1 MLTSLQIENYAIIR
15 SLEITFRQ
23 GLTVITGET
32 GAGKSILMGALSLIL
47 GNRADTDVLFD
58 KTRKCI
64 VEATFDVSHL
74 SLQTLFQQYDLDYQD
89 ETLIRREINEHGK
102 SRAFINDTP
111 VNLATLKAIASLL
124 VDIHSQHQTLMLQN
138 ANFRLRLLDQFA
150 QNQELVSH
158 YQRALHAWLTQ
169 KAEYETLKQR
179 CEEAALRYDYN
190 VYTIE
195 ELEKAQL
202 QPDEQTEIEQ
212 KIQELSHA
220 ETIKSHLY
228 NATRILSEQEGDN
241 ILYMLK
247 SLSQECRA
255 LESLGAEYAD
265 YNRRI
270 DELTTEAQ
278 DLSYE
283 MSRKNDAVEVNPA
296 LTDQLNERLD
306 LLFSLQ
312 NKYHVED
319 NAALILLLQNLQQ
332 EVSTYTDEKEK
343 LAEYQ
348 TTVTHL
354 EEEAQ
359 ALAVQLSESRKTA
372 VPALVRA
379 MEARLHQLGMAGGRF
394 AVTIEEGEELR
405 ETGHDTA
412 TFLFSA
418 NAGVALADI
427 ARIASGGE
435 MSRIML
441 CLKSIITD
449 SMYLPT
455 IIFDEIDTGISGET
469 ASKVGQMMRQ
479 LAVKHQVIA
488 ITHLPQ
494 IAACGEQH
502 LLVYKESTEDRT
514 FTNIK
519 ELDMPE
525 REQMIA
531 TMMSGESRTESAV
544 ATARE
549 MLKSSQVNIN
559 QPNTL

>member
-15 SLEITFRQ
+15 SLEIPFRE

-64 VEATFDVSHL
+64 VEATFNVSGL
-74 SLQTLFQQYDLDYQD
+74 DLRPLFQQYDLDYQD
-89 ETLIRREINEHGK
+89 DTIIRREINEHGK

-111 VNLATLKAIASLL
+111 VNLATLKAVSSLL

-138 ANFRLRLLDQFA
+138 AGFRLRLIDQFA
-150 QNQELVSH
+150 HNQEILSQ
-158 YQRALHAWLTQ
+158 YQQALHEWQTQ
-169 KAEYETLKQR
+169 KAAYDTLKQR
-179 CEEAALRYDYN
+179 CAEAALRYDYN
-190 VYTIE
+190 RFTIE

-212 KIQELSHA
+212 KIKELTYA
-220 ETIKSHLY
+220 ETIKSHLF

-241 ILYMLK
+241 ILYLLK
-247 SLSQECRA
+247 SLRQECRA
-255 LESLGAEYAD
+255 LETLGDEYAAF
-265 YNRRI
+265 NQRI
-270 DELTTEAQ
+270 DELTAEAQ

-312 NKYHVED
+312 NKYHAED
-319 NAALILLLQNLQQ
+319 NAALLSLLETLQQ
-332 EVSTYTDEKEK
+332 EVDTYTDEKEK
-343 LAEYQ
+343 LTEYE
-348 TTVTHL
+348 TLVSK
-354 EEEAQ
+354 
-359 ALAVQLSESRKTA
+359 LADNAKTLAAQLSASRKA
-372 VPALVRA
+372 ALPALVGA
-379 MEARLHQLGMAGGRF
+379 MEERLQQLGMADSRF
-394 AVTIEEGEELR
+394 TVNIEEGEELR
-405 ETGHDTA
+405 ENGRDTA

-418 NAGVALADI
+418 NAGVAPADI

-494 IAACGEQH
+494 IAACGGQH
-502 LLVYKESTEDRT
+502 LLVYKQSADNQT
-514 FTNIK
+514 FTNIE
-519 ELDMPE
+519 ELDLPGRE
-525 REQMIA
+525 RMIA
-531 TMMSGESRTESAV
+531 TMMSGENRTESSILA
-544 ATARE
+544 ARE
-549 MLKSSQVNIN
+549 MLKSSQATNN
-559 QPNTL
+559 Q